1 MKAKFRYLVAGAALA
16 AAMTV
21 SGAQAAELVTNGGFE
36 TGDFTGWAT
45 GGTSFPIYTVTNPVQ
60 EGVYA
65 AQIAGFL
72 SSIGSP
78 AENTLTQVIATA
90 LGQSYDL
97 SFWYYQDDRTPNGLN
112 VIWNGLSV
120 YSATDESFAG
130 YKHITTSVIG
140 SGSDSLVFK
149 AYNDPA
155 FTYLDNVSVSAVPE
169 PMTWALMIGG
179 FGMAGAVI
187 RRRRGQDALT
197 A

>member
-72 SSIGSP
+72 SGIGSP
-78 AENTLTQVIATA
+78 AENTLRPFQ
-90 LGQSYDL
+90 
-97 SFWYYQDDRTPNGLN
+97 
-112 VIWNGLSV
+112 
-120 YSATDESFAG
+120 
-130 YKHITTSVIG
+130 
-140 SGSDSLVFK
+140 
-149 AYNDPA
+149 
-155 FTYLDNVSVSAVPE
+155 
-169 PMTWALMIGG
+169 MTFRP
-179 FGMAGAVI
+179 FGV
-187 RRRRGQDALT
+187 RSS
-197 A
+197 